1 MQETRV
7 QPLGQE
13 DPLEKEMATHSSIL
27 AWKNPVARGAW
38 WATVHGVTKSRTRLD
53 DTSLSRGLRSGEA
66 EATLGGQEHW
76 LNGLCGV
83 ELLQVGNC
91 HLRVISPIFISCRSP
106 GGRYGVYS
114 MQEAPRA
121 WPG

>member
-1 MQETRV
+1 
-7 QPLGQE
+7 
-13 DPLEKEMATHSSIL
+13 MARRACL
-27 AWKNPVARGAW
+27 
-38 WATVHGVTKSRTRLD
+38 ATVHGVTKSRTRLD
-53 DTSLSRGLRSGEA
+53 NTSLSHGLKSGEA

-83 ELLQVGNC
+83 EMQVGNC
-91 HLRVISPIFISCRSP
+91 HLRVISPIFISCRNA